1 MGEENEK
8 PLSSA
13 PPSSGIY
20 QQTNNACEIFKTE
33 NVCKNVKNEGEAKFH
48 FVKKITTSLK
58 PY

>member
-33 NVCKNVKNEGEAKFH
+33 NVCKNVKNEGDAKFR
-48 FVKKITTSLK
+48 FVKKISM
-58 PY
+58 